1 MNACQGEFG
10 ANATAAHFK
19 LNTTNCTHS
28 SPSSKFPDRSPV
40 SSLYHDSF
48 TLLTHG
54 YLLDR
59 FNLTEIL
66 NQELS
71 IGPLDISLADIDW
84 PDSIQDKISDLNSA
98 LLALF
103 SFFVLGV
110 GFSGLSMLACIPA
123 FFLGDKKIILFM
135 NTALASLAAATIT
148 LGSIVVTAASSIA
161 ANAINKAGEKI
172 TLVATKGTK
181 FYIISWIA
189 AIFMIITSLFWTG
202 KFAMLWKKEKRDRER
217 YSKERF

>member
-1 MNACQGEFG
+1 M
-10 ANATAAHFK
+10 
-19 LNTTNCTHS
+19 
-28 SPSSKFPDRSPV
+28 
-40 SSLYHDSF
+40 
-48 TLLTHG
+48 LTHIL
-54 YLLDR
+54 LLDR

-103 SFFVLGV
+103 IFFVMGV

-123 FFLGDKKIILFM
+123 FLLGDKKIILFI
-135 NTALASLAAATIT
+135 NTILASLAAATIT
-148 LGSIVVTAASSIA
+148 LGSIIVTAASSIA

-181 FYIISWIA
+181 FYIIAWIA
-189 AIFMIITSLFWTG
+189 AIFMIISSLFWIG